1 MPPSAG
7 SRQIGT
13 SHKVVCNVTT
23 PYTYSSTNLFA
34 VFSTPDKSRINC
46 QAKMDKVWAVA
57 DSLATTTAIVVY
69 FLFLAL
75 LRCFSSGG
83 YLLRI
88 LYIQIRVT
96 RHDSSRVSPF
106 GHLRIK
112 TYLAVPRSFSQL
124 IASFIGIV
132 RQGILCVRLCNFL
145 RWSTLASQPVQL
157 TSYWYTPV
165 TYLNVFARKQTR
177 IASLL

>member
-1 MPPSAG
+1 M
-7 SRQIGT
+7 R
-13 SHKVVCNVTT
+13 TT
-23 PYTYSSTNLFA
+23 YVLLMLLSL
-34 VFSTPDKSRINC
+34 
-46 QAKMDKVWAVA
+46 QAKVKKVWAVA

-83 YLLRI
+83 YLRRI

-112 TYLAVPRSFSQL
+112 AYLAAPRSFSQL

-132 RQGILCVRLCNFL
+132 RQGILCVRLFNFL
-145 RWSTLASQPVQL
+145 RNDTRPKPCISVQL
-157 TSYWYTPV
+157 TSYWWLP
-165 TYLNVFARKQTR
+165 
-177 IASLL
+177 S

>member
-1 MPPSAG
+1 M
-7 SRQIGT
+7 
-13 SHKVVCNVTT
+13 N
-23 PYTYSSTNLFA
+23 
-34 VFSTPDKSRINC
+34 
-46 QAKMDKVWAVA
+46 KVWAVA

-88 LYIQIRVT
+88 LCVQIRVT

-132 RQGILCVRLCNFL
+132 RQGILCARLINFL
-145 RWSTLASQPVQL
+145 RNVRPKSYSVQL
-157 TSYWYTPV
+157 TSYWY
-165 TYLNVFARKQTR
+165 
-177 IASLL
+177 ASLLLRANSRLSYIHTRSQKRA

>member
-1 MPPSAG
+1 MQATNS
-7 SRQIGT
+7 
-13 SHKVVCNVTT
+13 KVGFLQKVIYMSQ
-23 PYTYSSTNLFA
+23 PLYLHSSTNLFKLCSLK
-34 VFSTPDKSRINC
+34 VY
-46 QAKMDKVWAVA
+46 KVWAVA

-83 YLLRI
+83 YLRHTLCV
-88 LYIQIRVT
+88 QVCVT

-106 GHLRIK
+106 GYLRIN

-145 RWSTLASQPVQL
+145 R
-157 TSYWYTPV
+157 
-165 TYLNVFARKQTR
+165 NVMRQNQGFFS
-177 IASLL
+177 SLRCSFSKE

>member
-1 MPPSAG
+1 MVAPGAFCRHPTEVG
-7 SRQIGT
+7 FLQ
-13 SHKVVCNVTT
+13 KVIYMSQ
-23 PYTYSSTNLFA
+23 PLYKHSSTNLFELCSLK
-34 VFSTPDKSRINC
+34 VY
-46 QAKMDKVWAVA
+46 KVWAVA

-83 YLLRI
+83 YLHHI
-88 LYIQIRVT
+88 LYIQICVT

-112 TYLAVPRSFSQL
+112 AYLAAPRSFSQL

-132 RQGILCVRLCNFL
+132 RQGILCVRLSNFL
-145 RWSTLASQPVQL
+145 RNMRQTFGFSHR
-157 TSYWYTPV
+157 
-165 TYLNVFARKQTR
+165 FA
-177 IASLL
+177 ALFP